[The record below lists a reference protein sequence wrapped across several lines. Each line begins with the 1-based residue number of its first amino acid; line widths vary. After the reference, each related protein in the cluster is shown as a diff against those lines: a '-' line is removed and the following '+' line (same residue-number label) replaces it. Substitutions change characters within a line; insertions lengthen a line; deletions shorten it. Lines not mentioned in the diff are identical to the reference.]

1 MIKVGDVI
9 TVTGKLQNYNGVQ
22 IAQGKIQVYPKA
34 MTEAEI
40 LAAAAALESGASLP
54 GTHSLT
60 GEIVS
65 IDTAYSAQYG
75 NITVT
80 IKVGDVT
87 LQCYRMKGGEG
98 LAVGDTITVT
108 GEIKNYNGNVQFNTG
123 ATYVEAEG

>member
-1 MIKVGDVI
+1 VIKVGDVI

-22 IAQGKIQVYPKA
+22 IANGQIQVYPKA

-40 LAAAAALESGASLP
+40 LAAAAALASGESLP

-60 GEIVS
+60 GEVVS
-65 IDTAYSAQYG
+65 IDSAYSEQFG

-80 IKVGDVT
+80 IKVGDVE
-87 LQCYRMKGGEG
+87 LQCYRMKGGAD

-108 GEIKNYNGNVQFNTG
+108 GEIKNYNGKVQFNTG
-123 ATYVEAEG
+123 ATYVEAE